1 MVEAER
7 DRPAAA
13 ERGDVAGN
21 PGRAP
26 PPREAPP
33 PPPRDERR
41 KRGKGKAA
49 SGSWGRGEARRQGRR
64 GDGGQEAA
72 RAGVASGP
80 PSLVACPLPLSL
92 SLSVF
97 AIAEEEKRKRKERG
111 EKKGKNKRRGL
122 HVGPT
127 SFLFYWVGCH
137 VNETRDQYCHETK
150 IVRFYI
156 V

>member
-1 MVEAER
+1 MVETER

-26 PPREAPP
+26 LPREAPP

-41 KRGKGKAA
+41 KSRKGKAA
-49 SGSWGRGEARRQGRR
+49 GGSWGRGKARRQGRR
-64 GDGGQEAA
+64 GDGGREAA

-80 PSLVACPLPLSL
+80 PSLAACPLPLSL

-97 AIAEEEKRKRKERG
+97 AIAKEEKRKRKERG
-111 EKKGKNKRRGL
+111 EKKGKK
-122 HVGPT
+122 
-127 SFLFYWVGCH
+127 
-137 VNETRDQYCHETK
+137 
-150 IVRFYI
+150 
-156 V
+156 

>member
-1 MVEAER
+1 MVETER

-26 PPREAPP
+26 PPR
-33 PPPRDERR
+33 DERR

-49 SGSWGRGEARRQGRR
+49 GGSWGRGEARRQGRR
-64 GDGGQEAA
+64 GDGGREAA

-80 PSLVACPLPLSL
+80 PSLAACPLPLSL
-92 SLSVF
+92 SLCVF
-97 AIAEEEKRKRKERG
+97 VIAEEEKRKRKERG

-127 SFLFYWVGCH
+127 SFLFY
-137 VNETRDQYCHETK
+137 
-150 IVRFYI
+150 
-156 V
+156 